1 MNESENQAVNTGD
14 KAAAVPENQLQTT
27 LTPPPVKNVTKAV
40 TGNQETTK
48 VVTQSKGVVVAE
60 TVVKQI
66 ESSVAL
72 ANAMKVAKPQT
83 QMALYQV
90 VEYCEKMKPGVPQTP
105 TSAEGHQKNLM
116 SSLFT
121 ILSAED
127 VNFTVVYEALLA
139 IVRENKQGA
148 FLPTYRNRG
157 LNTATVE
164 SIDNRRMRFFTR
176 IVDCLCVNAGVVNL
190 DDVKKHVDFRA
201 LLESTPN
208 VAIRNNLTSYYS
220 I

>member
-1 MNESENQAVNTGD
+1 MSNVKQNEGTGNQATEM
-14 KAAAVPENQLQTT
+14 PENKIGTT
-27 LTPPPVKNVTKAV
+27 LTPPPVQTVSKVVA
-40 TGNQETTK
+40 GNQESTK

-60 TVVKQI
+60 TVIKQI
-66 ESSVAL
+66 ESSQAL
-72 ANAMKVAKPQT
+72 AEANKVAKPQT

-90 VEYCEKMKPGVPQTP
+90 VEYCAKMKPGIPQTP
-105 TSAEGHQKNLM
+105 ASAEAHQKNLM

-127 VNFTVVYEALLA
+127 VNFPVVYEALLA
-139 IVRENKQGA
+139 IVRENKSLA

-157 LNTATVE
+157 LNTATVA

-176 IVDCLCVNAGVVNL
+176 IVDCLCVNAGTINV
-190 DDVKKHVDFRA
+190 DDVKKHVDFAA